1 MPIGAVLVLRWGL
14 GTPTEIFKP
23 QSEDTIMSITRRDT
37 FWSHSSADDHVPNRR
52 SFLLRSAAIAAT
64 STLFGAVL
72 RPEIVQASESNLN
85 LLGST
90 PGYAPQLGNFVS
102 ELTWMREANG
112 VIRATKNLTKADLD
126 HLIDPNANT
135 IGALMLHLA
144 ATETYYQLNTFEGKK
159 WGTWPDSIKQ
169 QWDAAMNLG
178 DAGRKTIKGHDRDYY
193 LKILQET
200 RSKTLAEFRKRD
212 DSWFMAVDKEWPWGP
227 TNNYCKWFHVCEHEA
242 HHTGQIAFLRKR
254 LPGAKPEND

>member
-1 MPIGAVLVLRWGL
+1 MP
-14 GTPTEIFKP
+14 
-23 QSEDTIMSITRRDT
+23 TRPGHT
-37 FWSHSSADDHVPNRR
+37 FPNDHPSSRR
-52 SFLLRSAAIAAT
+52 SFLIGSAAITAGGTFSA
-64 STLFGAVL
+64 SLL
-72 RPEIVQASESNLN
+72 LPETVQASETNLN
-85 LLGST
+85 LLGPT

-112 VIRATKNLTKADLD
+112 VIRATKNLTTADLD
-126 HLIDPNANT
+126 HLVDPNANT
-135 IGALMLHLA
+135 IGALMLHL
-144 ATETYYQLNTFEGKK
+144 NTFEGKK
-159 WGTWPDSIKQ
+159 WDTWPDSVKQ

-193 LKILQET
+193 LNLLQET

-212 DSWFMAVDKEWPWGP
+212 DAWFMAVDKDWPWGP

-254 LPGAKPEND
+254 LPGAKADSD